1 MVGLPATK
9 SPDLGSKFTFQIL
22 TLRSHSV
29 RAGAVKPVHSAWRG
43 AKILSMSWA
52 EFAFPM

>member
-29 RAGAVKPVHSAWRG
+29 RAGAVKPVHSAWRR

>member
-29 RAGAVKPVHSAWRG
+29 HAGAIKPVHSGWRG
-43 AKILSMSWA
+43 DKIPSMSWA